1 MSLTRLITRAQLGID
16 AYEVRVEVHI
26 SNGLPTFTV
35 VGLPETAV
43 REARDRVRSAIQN
56 SGFEFPMRRITV
68 NLAPAEIPKTG
79 GRYDL
84 SIALGILA
92 ASGQINPQG
101 LQNTALF
108 GELALG
114 GECCRV
120 DGLIP
125 SLVAC
130 REAGQ
135 RVITP
140 IHNAA
145 EASLLHG
152 LHASL
157 ANSLA
162 EVCNSLN
169 GGEALTG
176 VKPSCALAPSF
187 SQLDFRTSTASSRPS
202 AHSKSPP
209 VAAITC

>member
-152 LHASL
+152 
-157 ANSLA
+157 
-162 EVCNSLN
+162 
-169 GGEALTG
+169 
-176 VKPSCALAPSF
+176 
-187 SQLDFRTSTASSRPS
+187 
-202 AHSKSPP
+202 
-209 VAAITC
+209 